1 MVRWRAVYSPDLIQ
15 RAGTNPF
22 AQDVERGQYDSKY
35 RTRDASRWA
44 SLLGIPYA
52 EPEFAAVGWRR
63 IALWAVGAEV
73 LGAGAVFGAAVLHSA
88 FGLGAPARSE
98 AELAASAQQAGL
110 SCPVL
115 ANLIERG
122 VAEKAH
128 ECNIQD
134 VLSAGGFGVP
144 TFVADDGEVF
154 WGQDRVPLLIH
165 HMLKR

>member
-1 MVRWRAVYSPDLIQ
+1 VVRWRAVYSPDLIR
-15 RAGTNPF
+15 RAGSDPF
-22 AQDVERGQYDSKY
+22 AQDVVRGQYDSEY

-44 SLLGIPYA
+44 RLLGIPYV
-52 EPEFAAVGWRR
+52 EPDFAAVDWRR
-63 IALWAVGAEV
+63 IALWAVSAEV

-98 AELAASAQQAGL
+98 EELAASAQLAGL

-115 ANLIERG
+115 SNLIECG
-122 VAEKAH
+122 VAEEAH
-128 ECNIQD
+128 ERNIQD

-144 TFVADDGEVF
+144 TFVADDREVF
-154 WGQDRVPLLIH
+154 WGQDRVSLLIH